1 MNKTI
6 EEIAYNFGVQ
16 AFKEGKKRIPARD
29 SKFLKICL
37 KGCKLDESLPYHIMW
52 LRGWDNANLEEEEKC
67 IIMN

>member
-1 MNKTI
+1 MNKII

-16 AFKEGKKRIPARD
+16 AFKEGKKRIPAHD
-29 SKFLKICL
+29 SKFLKTCL
-37 KGCKLDESLPYHIMW
+37 KGCKLGESLPYHIMW